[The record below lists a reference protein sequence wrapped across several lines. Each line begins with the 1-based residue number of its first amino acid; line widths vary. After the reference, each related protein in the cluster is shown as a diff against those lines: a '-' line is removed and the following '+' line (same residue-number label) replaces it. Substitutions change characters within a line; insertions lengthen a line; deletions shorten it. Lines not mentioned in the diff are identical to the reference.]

1 MSEILTIGR
10 STDNHL
16 VIKVPSVSSRHCS
29 IRKLPDETFL
39 IEDLDSSNGTF
50 LNGKRIKQT
59 LLQPGDTL
67 TLATYPLDV
76 KMILGLLNSGSL
88 KAGVVYAEYRKQ
100 ELIFMEFSKLKGVY
114 EEYQKK
120 KRYIMKT
127 NNLKSTGIRAGLSF
141 IPVVGSALGILSGT
155 ITGNVQTELMELEE
169 DFKRNY
175 ICPGCFKFLGAEPF
189 ENMEKR
195 GFCMICKTRWMKETT
210 KTNY

>member
-1 MSEILTIGR
+1 MNEILTIGR
-10 STDNHL
+10 AGDNHL
-16 VIKVPSVSSRHCS
+16 VIKVPSISSRHCS
-29 IRKLPDETFL
+29 IRKLPDESFL

-59 LLQPGDTL
+59 ILKPGDML
-67 TLATYPLDV
+67 TLANYPLDV
-76 KMILGLLNSGSL
+76 NMILGLLYGGPL
-88 KAGVVYAEYRKQ
+88 KTGLIYEDYRKQ
-100 ELIFMEFSKLKGVY
+100 ELIFLEFSKLKSVY

-127 NNLKSTGIRAGLSF
+127 NNLKSTGIRAGLSV

-155 ITGNVQTELMELEE
+155 ITGNVQADLMELEE
-169 DFKRNY
+169 EFKRNY

-195 GFCMICKTRWMKETT
+195 GFCLVCKTKWIKKM
-210 KTNY
+210 